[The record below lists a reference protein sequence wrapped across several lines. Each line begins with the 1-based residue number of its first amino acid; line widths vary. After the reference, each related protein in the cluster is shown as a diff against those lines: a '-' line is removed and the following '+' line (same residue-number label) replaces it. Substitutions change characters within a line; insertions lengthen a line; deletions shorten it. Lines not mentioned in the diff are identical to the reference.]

1 MRNIILSFWGLLIFL
16 MAGYFLMLMCIMFT
30 TKKTM
35 QEANESIAKMVSDFV
50 SFVRSPSTTDGAVTY
65 PTLIGYDGVNNISS
79 TYVQEVFSSIGKY
92 YGIWYFE
99 YAERINAERIN
110 NVVVYRFKVYDCL
123 IAKRNRQNI
132 RICLQKIGERALTE
146 WLHDSGTYS
155 IDVRKLLTVQ
165 LRADSLVYVI
175 ALNEKGVQEIANLK
189 KSIH

>member
-1 MRNIILSFWGLLIFL
+1 MTQFIVVFWGIMISLVIC
-16 MAGYFLMLMCIMFT
+16 YIVVITCIMII
-30 TKKTM
+30 TKKSM

-50 SFVRSPSTTDGAVTY
+50 SFVRSPSATDGAVTY
-65 PTLIGYDGVNNISS
+65 PTLIGYDGVNISS
-79 TYVQEVFSSIGKY
+79 DYVQTVFSSVGKY

-99 YAERINAERIN
+99 YAERINTERIN

-175 ALNEKGVQEIANLK
+175 ALNEKGVEEIANLK
-189 KSIH
+189 KSVH

>member
-1 MRNIILSFWGLLIFL
+1 MTQFIVVFWEIMISLVIC
-16 MAGYFLMLMCIMFT
+16 YIVVITCIMII

-35 QEANESIAKMVSDFV
+35 QEANQSIAKMVSDFV

-79 TYVQEVFSSIGKY
+79 TYVHEVFSSIGKY

-155 IDVRKLLTVQ
+155 TDVRKLITANI
-165 LRADSLVYVI
+165 RADSLVYAI
-175 ALNEKGVQEIANLK
+175 ALNEKGVGEIANLK